1 MSNRRNFL
9 QRAFGLGA
17 ALLAAPALGAASE
30 TPISHHTADPY
41 DGPSSESAE
50 LIKSGHRHPSG
61 LAFNA
66 PVVTTDVGDL
76 PFTME
81 GGWKVFRLTAQVI
94 QRQVAPN
101 KSIDMWGFNG
111 SCPGP
116 TIQVN
121 HGDQVRV
128 IFKNELPEPTS
139 LHWHGFEDRIGF
151 DGMPGIS
158 QEPIKPG
165 GSFTYEFHITQEGT
179 YFYHSHMAMQE
190 MAGMLGAFIMHPRT
204 PYHPSCD
211 KDFAILLQEFWTLP
225 NNTVPNTMNMEFN
238 WLLINGRAGPA
249 TTPLIIR
256 LGDRVRIRFINLGMD
271 HHPMHIHGHTF
282 YVTGTEG
289 GRIPETA
296 WWPGNTVLVGVA
308 QARNIEFVANNPG
321 DWMLHC
327 HLPHHMMNLMASQ
340 AGPMT
345 RDAGNTRLPLPRGSS
360 EPVPTQHPFGEAAG
374 LTPDTA
380 AADPGRDASMSG
392 MMSSM
397 NSGEPKLG
405 AQEQRDMMAYD
416 MSDKAMK
423 QQRDELSPNA
433 NNVPNFP
440 QDAYMEG
447 PMMTMD
453 QLVAKPENLG
463 LRPGWSRFMQGMMT
477 FMRVLPPDEYD
488 RVIAAMQNPVRPKDP
503 YASLYQPSATNSRR
517 TS

>member
-1 MSNRRNFL
+1 MNNRRSFL

-17 ALLAAPALGAASE
+17 GLLAAPALGAASE

-41 DGPSSESAE
+41 DGPSSPSAE

-61 LAFNA
+61 PAFNV
-66 PVVTTDVGDL
+66 PVVTPDVGDL

-81 GGWKVFRLTAQVI
+81 GGWKVFRLTAQVV

-158 QEPIKPG
+158 QEPVKPG

-204 PYHPSCD
+204 PYRPSCD

-238 WLLINGRAGPA
+238 WLLIGSATASASASSTSVWITIPCTFMATRFTSPAPKVDASPKPPGGPA
-249 TTPLIIR
+249 
-256 LGDRVRIRFINLGMD
+256 
-271 HHPMHIHGHTF
+271 
-282 YVTGTEG
+282 
-289 GRIPETA
+289 IPF
-296 WWPGNTVLVGVA
+296 WL
-308 QARNIEFVANNPG
+308 
-321 DWMLHC
+321 
-327 HLPHHMMNLMASQ
+327 ASRRR
-340 AGPMT
+340 AT
-345 RDAGNTRLPLPRGSS
+345 SN
-360 EPVPTQHPFGEAAG
+360 
-374 LTPDTA
+374 
-380 AADPGRDASMSG
+380 
-392 MMSSM
+392 
-397 NSGEPKLG
+397 
-405 AQEQRDMMAYD
+405 
-416 MSDKAMK
+416 
-423 QQRDELSPNA
+423 LSPTIPA
-433 NNVPNFP
+433 TGCCTAIFP
-440 QDAYMEG
+440 
-447 PMMTMD
+447 T
-453 QLVAKPENLG
+453 
-463 LRPGWSRFMQGMMT
+463 T
-477 FMRVLPPDEYD
+477 
-488 RVIAAMQNPVRPKDP
+488 
-503 YASLYQPSATNSRR
+503 
-517 TS
+517 